1 MEIEVR
7 MVLQGEE
14 VVEREVK
21 RTGNGAHV
29 TLPSSWIGKKVKIIR
44 LKE

>member
-1 MEIEVR
+1 MRAELRMLLEV
-7 MVLQGEE
+7 EE
-14 VVEREVK
+14 VLEREVK

-29 TLPSSWIGKKVKIIR
+29 TLPSRWIGKKVKIIR